1 MAAAL
6 ASPCPTRRASGPR
19 ARPRQPSLES
29 PRLPGRW
36 GRGTTHAWAFA
47 GAQETGP
54 PHPRSHPA
62 GASRGRRFAGSRDP
76 QRVPLDDS
84 RAPRMPSG
92 PSSWASPSALC
103 QRKKASRVHPGSNMA
118 APMFLLL
125 WLSWA
130 ELVRLRGAGSL
141 APLWLPLTGLASK
154 AQGRGSASPSQG
166 PRGSRQWPRTHPGLH
181 LGPRGRHALLVP
193 GPEPQPR
200 PAGPCPSLS
209 QDSPRGQPHP
219 EGLRAPRNK
228 GQRRRRGPRAPAEG
242 STARSTS
249 RGRGMEGSRA
259 PGPSPRPPTL
269 DSSRGRGSAHAL
281 PCAPGPGPFPGHG
294 YSRSTQT
301 LQLLLSRQSAQ
312 RPRCTPH
319 GHIHGTLTTRLSRAW
334 GTGEA
339 RSTAN
344 THARTRARTHSHL
357 LSHTHHK
364 DARKHPWG
372 LAKRTLALLP
382 MISRARAC
390 THAHTHT

>member
-1 MAAAL
+1 MRAHGIPNEFRLMAVEHHVCQAAL
-6 ASPCPTRRASGPR
+6 PPGPLPPPF
-19 ARPRQPSLES
+19 AKEKRP
-29 PRLPGRW
+29 
-36 GRGTTHAWAFA
+36 
-47 GAQETGP
+47 
-54 PHPRSHPA
+54 
-62 GASRGRRFAGSRDP
+62 
-76 QRVPLDDS
+76 
-84 RAPRMPSG
+84 
-92 PSSWASPSALC
+92 
-103 QRKKASRVHPGSNMA
+103 SRVHPGSNMA

-228 GQRRRRGPRAPAEG
+228 GQRRWRGPRAPAEG

-319 GHIHGTLTTRLSRAW
+319 GHIHGTLTTRLSRA
-334 GTGEA
+334 
-339 RSTAN
+339 
-344 THARTRARTHSHL
+344 
-357 LSHTHHK
+357 
-364 DARKHPWG
+364 
-372 LAKRTLALLP
+372 
-382 MISRARAC
+382 
-390 THAHTHT
+390 